1 MKTIAILQTFD
12 FKTDTFTELERH
24 EVRAT
29 PPDRFLNDPPG
40 VLFFGGQAYTAVPL
54 HLRPPRVFPGGTLP
68 DNGLRS
74 DGPEL
79 VLELPYV
86 LADVYDL
93 ELDQPAE
100 RLYSPAEASDLVE
113 RVRAP
118 LDELTQALTLLAKGA
133 AITDPLS
140 LTPSAIHYALEH
152 IAHPVLRELAP
163 VPDDTP
169 EG

>member
-12 FKTDTFTELERH
+12 PKSATFTELERH

-40 VLFFGGQAYTAVPL
+40 VLIFGGQLYTAVPL
-54 HLRPPRVFPGGTLP
+54 HLRPPRVFAGGTLP

-86 LADVYDL
+86 LAEAYDL
-93 ELDQPAE
+93 ELDQVAD

-113 RVRAP
+113 RVREP
-118 LDELTQALTLLAKGA
+118 LDRLVQAIDAISAHDDRGIGGEVVDHPRVMEALGGTRQILALLRP
-133 AITDPLS
+133 I
-140 LTPSAIHYALEH
+140 
-152 IAHPVLRELAP
+152 
-163 VPDDTP
+163 DD
-169 EG
+169 EDEA